1 MGIKT
6 ARTTAGWPQKSGAR
20 YNQLP
25 TASTS
30 RKVCIYW
37 LEGRC
42 NRNPCRFLH
51 DASLP
56 RNVYHRAAKQSSY
69 MPEDRHGKGPE
80 SSLVNSAS
88 STSIERGDLS
98 KDKNLH
104 KPGEKVCHY
113 WMSGN
118 CVKGDAC
125 PYLHSW
131 NLGVDFAMLAKLD
144 GHKKGV
150 FGIALPSGS
159 TKLYSGSKDG
169 TARIWDCHTGKC
181 DQVINL
187 GGEVGCFT
195 CEGPWVFIG
204 MPNTIK
210 AWNIQN
216 GASYDINGPV
226 GQVHAMEVAK
236 NMLFAGA
243 QDGAILVWKGGSE
256 AEPFQMAAPL
266 MGHTQGIVS
275 LTIGRNRLYSG
286 SIDRTIRVWDLHTL
300 ECVQELVGHTDVVMS
315 LLCWDEYLIS
325 CSLDQTVK
333 VWGVATEE
341 GSLEVAYTHHED
353 HGILALSG
361 LMDACG
367 KPVLLCA
374 CNDNTIRLYELPSF
388 TERGKIFSRREVRT
402 LQTASGGLFFTGD
415 AAGMLTVW
423 KWLDSPK
430 SQKRAA
436 SSFDGVML
444 SRRENQA
451 IDIGVQISQGRR
463 RHLCTD
469 ATGNCDLEQETG
481 WL

>member
-6 ARTTAGWPQKSGAR
+6 ARTAAGWPQKSGAH
-20 YNQLP
+20 YNQRP
-25 TASTS
+25 TAPSS
-30 RKVCIYW
+30 RKVCSYW

-69 MPEDRHGKGPE
+69 VPEDCHGKGPE
-80 SSLVNSAS
+80 SSPVNSAS
-88 STSIERGDLS
+88 STSGERGDS
-98 KDKNLH
+98 PKDKNPHML
-104 KPGEKVCHY
+104 GEKVCHY

-118 CVKGDAC
+118 CVKGNTC
-125 PYLHSW
+125 PFLHSW
-131 NLGVDFAMLAKLD
+131 YHGVDFAMLAKLD

-150 FGIALPSGS
+150 SGIALPSGS

-195 CEGPWVFIG
+195 CEGPWVFVG
-204 MPNTIK
+204 MPNAIK

-216 GASYDINGPV
+216 GASYDISGPV

-243 QDGAILVWKGGSE
+243 QEVVRPILFGW
-256 AEPFQMAAPL
+256 L
-266 MGHTQGIVS
+266 
-275 LTIGRNRLYSG
+275 R

-325 CSLDQTVK
+325 CSLDRTVK

-367 KPVLLCA
+367 KRSFSVHAMTTLFA
-374 CNDNTIRLYELPSF
+374 CHELPSF
-388 TERGKIFSRREVRT
+388 TERGKIYSRREVRT
-402 LQTASGGLFFTGD
+402 LQTAPGGLFFTGD

-430 SQKRAA
+430 SQK
-436 SSFDGVML
+436 
-444 SRRENQA
+444 
-451 IDIGVQISQGRR
+451 
-463 RHLCTD
+463 
-469 ATGNCDLEQETG
+469 EQLPHSMESC
-481 WL
+481 